1 MKKICSSNERLSKKN
16 FLALLGPKPF
26 KKEMSATY
34 GTADD
39 ESKSSSK
46 QRAFF
51 ESLTSP
57 WKIISFNSSTR
68 EVCVEIK
75 NKSTTT
81 NVFVIVPQIISK

>member
-26 KKEMSATY
+26 KKENPLVY
-34 GTADD
+34 GTSDD
-39 ESKSSSK
+39 ETKSPSRK
-46 QRAFF
+46 RDFF
-51 ESLTSP
+51 ESLTVP
-57 WKIISFNSSTR
+57 WKIVSFNSTTR

-81 NVFVIVPQIISK
+81 NVYVVLPPIISK